1 MLFSGGSKT
10 LSRKSLNKLV
20 PQPIWPQQQKQ
31 PTTPNGENNA
41 FQNRKLNQSWLAQS
55 FRKAFFKIDHH
66 RVKKSAAKGV
76 SSSKSSNQLDE
87 AANVVVND
95 IQQAATLSSSEST
108 SSKRSSL
115 SDDEEAASN
124 VRGSTSCSTTRR
136 AIQHHNKLSLMPT
149 SNGFS
154 NNNDDDNDVMMNN
167 SDSEYENDLNHKISR
182 VKNSAASSSLV
193 NTKRFEIH
201 FFFFCSFILSNRN
214 YIVLSY

>member
-1 MLFSGGSKT
+1 MMLFSGGSKT

-20 PQPIWPQQQKQ
+20 AQPIWPQQQQK
-31 PTTPNGENNA
+31 PTTTTPNGDANNA

-55 FRKAFFKIDHH
+55 FRKAFFKIDQH
-66 RVKKSAAKGV
+66 RVKIKSSPKGV
-76 SSSKSSNQLDE
+76 TSSKSSNQLDE

-95 IQQAATLSSSEST
+95 SQQAATLSSSEST

-115 SDDEEAASN
+115 SDDEEAAAN
-124 VRGSTSCSTTRR
+124 VRGSTSCSSTRR
-136 AIQHHNKLSLMPT
+136 AIQHHNKLSLIPT

-193 NTKRFEIH
+193 NTKRFENLID
-201 FFFFCSFILSNRN
+201 IKKDAD
-214 YIVLSY
+214 II

>member
-10 LSRKSLNKLV
+10 LSRKSLNKLA
-20 PQPIWPQQQKQ
+20 QPIWPQQQK

-55 FRKAFFKIDHH
+55 FRKAFFKIDQH
-66 RVKKSAAKGV
+66 RVKKSPKGV

-87 AANVVVND
+87 ASNVVVND
-95 IQQAATLSSSEST
+95 NQQAATLSSSEST

-115 SDDEEAASN
+115 SDDEEAATNARS
-124 VRGSTSCSTTRR
+124 STSCSTTRR

-154 NNNDDDNDVMMNN
+154 NNNDDDNERMTNN

-193 NTKRFEIH
+193 NTKRFEIP
-201 FFFFCSFILSNRN
+201 FIFYSFILSNR
-214 YIVLSY
+214 S